1 MHICKPSEALCLWK
15 RRRKERASEEKRRE
29 DARRTAYGGERKR
42 YLRITWKR
50 DGDRERERE
59 SGTEQRTKERRRKS
73 EGRERERKDYRGRW
87 LERRRERERERWQG
101 RRKGGE
107 ERGEASERGRDT
119 RQLSG
124 ARVPLFPQTVAP
136 NATHLSRPIMP
147 FWNLHPGSR
156 LSLSFLLVTGLSV
169 YAPRFLATCRLVLK
183 LDTIVIPFA
192 TDGWIFDVIIYY

>member
-73 EGRERERKDYRGRW
+73 EGREREREKTTEVGGW
-87 LERRRERERERWQG
+87 KEGERERAMT
-101 RRKGGE
+101 RKEKGWRGAR
-107 ERGEASERGRDT
+107 RGERARSRHAAAVW
-119 RQLSG
+119 RQG
-124 ARVPLFPQTVAP
+124 PPVPS
-136 NATHLSRPIMP
+136 NSRAEC
-147 FWNLHPGSR
+147 HP
-156 LSLSFLLVTGLSV
+156 
-169 YAPRFLATCRLVLK
+169 P
-183 LDTIVIPFA
+183 
-192 TDGWIFDVIIYY
+192 